1 MAYYINP
8 KRLRAKRGFIKSIG
22 FFVTRMLCKPLL
34 SLGFKHVEYYY
45 VHGEGSGNTL
55 TLGSNVSTLDAVFN
69 LSSGNISVGNH
80 TLFSHNVHVLT
91 GFHRFYNGTLAKL
104 QENSPKEVPD
114 SGYDIIIGS
123 GCFIGANAIIL
134 KGVTIGDNTIIGAG
148 SVVTKD
154 IPSNVFAAGVPAIVI
169 GANS

>member
-1 MAYYINP
+1 
-8 KRLRAKRGFIKSIG
+8 
-22 FFVTRMLCKPLL
+22 
-34 SLGFKHVEYYY
+34 
-45 VHGEGSGNTL
+45 
-55 TLGSNVSTLDAVFN
+55 
-69 LSSGNISVGNH
+69 
-80 TLFSHNVHVLT
+80 
-91 GFHRFYNGTLAKL
+91 
-104 QENSPKEVPD
+104 VPD

-154 IPSNVFAAGVPAIVI
+154 IPSNVFAAGVPAIVV